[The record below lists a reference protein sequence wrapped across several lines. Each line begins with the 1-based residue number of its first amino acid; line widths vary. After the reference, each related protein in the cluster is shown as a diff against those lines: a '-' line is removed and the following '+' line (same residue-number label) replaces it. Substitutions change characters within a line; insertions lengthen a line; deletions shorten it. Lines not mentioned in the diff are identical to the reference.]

1 MTKSERI
8 NKLVELAGA
17 EGIELKKTSAE
28 TILNIVDGMQ
38 VDELMEKGVATT
50 PYGNVKIAY
59 RNAREGR
66 NIRTKE
72 IIQIPER
79 LAITL
84 STSKAIKDRLATI
97 DIEPYRKNK

>member
-8 NKLVELAGA
+8 NRLVELAEA

-28 TILNIVDGMQ
+28 TLLNIVDGMQ
-38 VDELMEKGVATT
+38 VEELLEKGVATT
-50 PYGNVKIAY
+50 PYGNAKITY
-59 RNAREGR
+59 RKAREGR

-84 STSKAIKDRLATI
+84 STSKAMKDKLSTL
-97 DIEPYRKNK
+97 DVENFKKDK